1 MLPYGKQSI
10 IEADIEAVVE
20 VLRSDFVTQGPMV
33 PRFEEAVSQSCGNPH
48 AVALSNGTAG
58 LHVALRCMG
67 VGHGDWVWTSPI
79 SFVAS
84 ANAAR
89 YCGAKVDFV
98 DVSPGTANL
107 CPDQLELKLIQAEKD
122 GVLPKVVVPVHFGG
136 QPCEMERIA
145 QLADTYGFR
154 LVEDAAHA
162 LGASYQGEPV
172 GSCRWSDAT
181 VFSFHPV
188 KIITTGE
195 GGMVTTADDALAQRM
210 TEFRTHGITR
220 DSERMQGESDGPWY
234 YQQLELGYNYRM
246 TDIQA
251 ALGASQMVRLKAF
264 IERRGE
270 LANLYDERLSGLQS
284 FCLPLERSREVTSAW
299 HLYVIRLS
307 GEASTKRR
315 EIFERMRELGIG
327 VNVHYIPIH
336 LQPDFAQYG
345 FQRGMFPMAESYYQS
360 CLTLPLF
367 PLMEDADVDL
377 VVSAL
382 QKCAAEFGGLK
393 A

>member
-1 MLPYGKQSI
+1 M
-10 IEADIEAVVE
+10 E
-20 VLRSDFVTQGPMV
+20 VLRSDFVTQGPVV
-33 PRFEEAVSQSCGNPH
+33 PRFEEAVSRSCGNPH
-48 AVALSNGTAG
+48 AVALSSGTAG
-58 LHVALRCMG
+58 LHVALRCLG

-98 DVSPGTANL
+98 DISPATANL
-107 CPDQLELKLIQAEKD
+107 CPDHLEQKLKQAEQD

-145 QLADTYGFR
+145 QLAKQYGFR
-154 LVEDAAHA
+154 VVEDAAHA
-162 LGASYQGEPV
+162 LGASCEEEPV

-195 GGMVTTADDALAQRM
+195 GGMVTTADAALAQRM
-210 TEFRTHGITR
+210 AEFRTHGITR
-220 DSERMQGESDGPWY
+220 DADRMQGESDGPWY

-251 ALGASQMVRLKAF
+251 ALGVSQMERLKEF
-264 IERRGE
+264 IVRRGE
-270 LANLYDERLSGLQS
+270 LASLYDERLQALKG
-284 FCLPLERSREVTSAW
+284 FCLPLDRFEDVASAW
-299 HLYVIRLS
+299 HLYVIRLC

-315 EIFERMRELGIG
+315 EVFERMRELGIG

-345 FQRGMFPMAESYYQS
+345 FQRGMFPLAESYYQS

-367 PLMEDADVDL
+367 PGMEEADVDT
-377 VVSAL
+377 VVAAL
-382 QKCAAEFGGLK
+382 QKCAAEFGRLK